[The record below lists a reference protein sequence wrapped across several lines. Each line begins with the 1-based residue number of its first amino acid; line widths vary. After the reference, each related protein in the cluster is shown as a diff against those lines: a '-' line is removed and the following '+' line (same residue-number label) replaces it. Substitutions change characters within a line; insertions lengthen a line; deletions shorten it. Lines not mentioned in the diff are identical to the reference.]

1 VGTTGT
7 RSLAALLEKEVVSLP
22 DFAASTGR
30 EIRLGISG
38 CANGCG
44 RHMVSDIGLQGV
56 SLSVDSRGESARR
69 LAPAYMLFLGGG
81 PDGNGGVRFGSK
93 VGRIPVRR
101 VPEAVRR
108 VLAVLRRDA
117 IPGERIGETI
127 SRLGASPFFAAL
139 GELVEPPPQSFSE
152 EDFFDL
158 GIPDPV
164 PFPPDRSEPK
174 AP

>member
-1 VGTTGT
+1 MSVPLWS
-7 RSLAALLEKEVVSLP
+7 R
-22 DFAASTGR
+22 R
-30 EIRLGISG
+30 I
-38 CANGCG
+38 
-44 RHMVSDIGLQGV
+44 LQAT
-56 SLSVDSRGESARR
+56 ES
-69 LAPAYMLFLGGG
+69 PK
-81 PDGNGGVRFGSK
+81 PSFGSK

-108 VLAVLRRDA
+108 VLTVLRRDA

-139 GELVEPPPQSFSE
+139 GELVEPPPESFSE
-152 EDFFDL
+152 EDFLDL

-164 PFPPDRSEPK
+164 PFPPDRSGPK